1 MCEHI
6 ADAADQGQLVTWFQ
20 YVLSLNQPT
29 TINVSITLFYL
40 IDFIIIIYK
49 KCFCKFYINDQLLF
63 ILTYTSRN

>member
-29 TINVSITLFYL
+29 TINVIITLFYL
-40 IDFIIIIYK
+40 IDFTIIIIK
-49 KCFCKFYINDQLLF
+49 NVFVNF
-63 ILTYTSRN
+63 T

>member
-29 TINVSITLFYL
+29 TINVN
-40 IDFIIIIYK
+40 IILY
-49 KCFCKFYINDQLLF
+49 F
-63 ILTYTSRN
+63 ILFDFMLI

>member
-29 TINVSITLFYL
+29 TINVNIILFYL
-40 IDFIIIIYK
+40 IDFIIIYEK
-49 KCFCKFYINDQLLF
+49 YFC
-63 ILTYTSRN
+63 

>member
-29 TINVSITLFYL
+29 TINVN
-40 IDFIIIIYK
+40 IILSYTYILLNVD
-49 KCFCKFYINDQLLF
+49 KFSLLDQ
-63 ILTYTSRN
+63 SQV